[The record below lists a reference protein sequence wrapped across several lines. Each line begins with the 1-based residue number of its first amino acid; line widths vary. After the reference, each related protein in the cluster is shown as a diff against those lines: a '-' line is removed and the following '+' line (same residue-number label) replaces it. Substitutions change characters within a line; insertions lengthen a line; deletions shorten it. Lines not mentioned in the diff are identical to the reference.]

1 MKTLLLTTALSAVSL
16 ISVYGQEVARFGEF
30 EIIPSSITSKGKS
43 IPVGINYDDDT
54 QTQTAMILDGN
65 LNVVKRFNLKT
76 ASRLYSQY
84 SEKATVKP
92 SGAEIESYNQ
102 NDLWHNGEV
111 VTATDMNSMIQSL
124 SSIYGSDFYGF
135 TDSKGRISCWSPQVS
150 GFYYQNWFGTMYPD
164 NYFVVVD
171 GIVNEIHVSYKLS
184 FTQADIDN
192 AQWEYIEGDDAAQAY
207 THTAECFDFS
217 DYDNNILCDNSITLS
232 QTLFN
237 DDDKWEYVIAQYGQ
251 VEKTVSDYWVCD
263 SNENGI
269 VLRRNAT
276 KSQPVTGYII
286 YNEDGNEIASI
297 EAAEGFD
304 DIYRISNNIYIECY
318 SNGVRRIYK
327 YDPATTSIQ
336 EVSQSESKTP
346 IVKVNGRNITV
357 EADGQNVDEA
367 VLVDMGGRRVASSSR
382 PGGKNVT
389 IDAANMPGGVYN
401 VAIKNGG
408 KVTGAQKIVLK

>member
-30 EIIPSSITSKGKS
+30 EIIPSSITSKGKA

-150 GFYYQNWFGTMYPD
+150 GF
-164 NYFVVVD
+164 
-171 GIVNEIHVSYKLS
+171 
-184 FTQADIDN
+184 
-192 AQWEYIEGDDAAQAY
+192 
-207 THTAECFDFS
+207 
-217 DYDNNILCDNSITLS
+217 
-232 QTLFN
+232 
-237 DDDKWEYVIAQYGQ
+237 
-251 VEKTVSDYWVCD
+251 
-263 SNENGI
+263 
-269 VLRRNAT
+269 
-276 KSQPVTGYII
+276 
-286 YNEDGNEIASI
+286 
-297 EAAEGFD
+297 
-304 DIYRISNNIYIECY
+304 
-318 SNGVRRIYK
+318 
-327 YDPATTSIQ
+327 
-336 EVSQSESKTP
+336 
-346 IVKVNGRNITV
+346 
-357 EADGQNVDEA
+357 
-367 VLVDMGGRRVASSSR
+367 
-382 PGGKNVT
+382 
-389 IDAANMPGGVYN
+389 
-401 VAIKNGG
+401 
-408 KVTGAQKIVLK
+408 